1 MYLLDSDA
9 AKKLCQYCLINELAS
24 SLACS
29 LDEFSVLP
37 QLHYQLRLNNQKKS
51 LEKLGSESALQEA
64 FRLIERS
71 SEVEVSQD
79 SANLLLELNQP
90 DIDSGEAILF
100 AATHEMGGDL
110 LSGDKRAFIAI
121 SKINGNEILDT
132 LWVRFICFDEAM
144 LLLIKKCCF
153 ENISRKVRSRPDV
166 DTAISIAFGRSAP
179 NHREEALSALNS
191 YIGHLVTNTSGKYQI
206 KGPLLTDE

>member
-9 AKKLCQYCLINELAS
+9 AKKICQYCLLDELAS

-29 LDEFSVLP
+29 LDDFSVLP
-37 QLHYQLRLNNQKKS
+37 QLRYQLKLNSRGKS
-51 LEKLGSESALQEA
+51 LEKLGSENALNEA
-64 FRLIERS
+64 SKLIEHS

-90 DIDSGEAILF
+90 DIDSGEATLF
-100 AATHEMGGDL
+100 AATHETGGDL
-110 LSGDKRAFIAI
+110 VSGDKRAFIAI
-121 SKINGNEILDT
+121 SKINGHDVIDT

-153 ENISRKVRSRPDV
+153 DQVSTKVRSRPDV
-166 DTAISIAFGRSAP
+166 DTAMSIAFGRSNP
-179 NHREEALSALNS
+179 NPREETLTAINS
-191 YIGHLVTNTSGKYQI
+191 YIGTLVDNTAGKYQL
-206 KGPLLTDE
+206 KEHLMPSA